1 MKKLIVT
8 FAFFVLAFL
17 PTNARAEKVVIAFAV
32 WPPYTMTENGQPSGI
47 DIEIAR
53 ELCRRVGIES
63 EFQEFPWIRALNYL
77 ENGKADALLTPKQT
91 EEREKF
97 MYYPSEPIRIEKRV
111 ILVPKGSGI
120 KITKLDDLKD
130 KNIGVVRG
138 YAYSPEF
145 DNYQGVKKTVCDDD
159 QQLVTILAKKR
170 VSIIAA
176 VEEVSAIYLCKK
188 AGIEVEVAYV
198 LGGTPTYIAFSKKS
212 LGEKGKALAEKFGE
226 ALKKLK
232 EEGFIEKVQSK
243 YF

>member
-1 MKKLIVT
+1 MKR
-8 FAFFVLAFL
+8 FFVTLSLAML
-17 PTNARAEKVVIAFAV
+17 LSMPVRALAEKVVIAFAV
-32 WPPYTMTENGQPSGI
+32 WPPYTMMENGQPSGI

-53 ELCRRVGIES
+53 ELCRRVGTES
-63 EFQEFPWIRALNYL
+63 GFRELPWTRALNYL

-159 QQLVTILAKKR
+159 QQLVTILVKKR
-170 VSIIAA
+170 VSIIAG
-176 VEEVSAIYLCKK
+176 VEELSSRYLCKK
-188 AGIEVEVAYV
+188 AGLETEVAYA
-198 LGGTPTYIAFSKKS
+198 LDGKPTYIAFSKK
-212 LGEKGKALAEKFGE
+212 LGEKGKALADKFSE